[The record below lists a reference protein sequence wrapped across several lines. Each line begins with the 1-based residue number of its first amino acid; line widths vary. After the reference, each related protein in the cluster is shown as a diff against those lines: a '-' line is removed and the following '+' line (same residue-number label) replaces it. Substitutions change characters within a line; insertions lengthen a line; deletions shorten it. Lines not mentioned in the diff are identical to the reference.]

1 MRISSTPTPR
11 QWDHLISLAF
21 QVEIGNPLPKMQVAW
36 LRSQIDCPM
45 IAIVGVVNRGKSTL
59 VNEILQQPISP
70 ENSRPETASVLGF
83 ARGARRQSLGMTN
96 AGKRIRLPKSPSG
109 FTKRVRRG
117 SGLAV
122 AMFARAKWLTPGV
135 CLVDTPGLDEAES
148 SFTESALVG
157 ATSAAL
163 ELADAVVVVLGI
175 PGVKGT
181 DIKLL
186 RDALKIHGSM
196 RTLIV
201 IKSNDSSVSK
211 SDLEMW
217 REELKLTQGYPLVVL
232 LSDEDKSD
240 LKKLQYFIRNVGNST
255 TETSNRKVFEVL
267 SEFCHA
273 LAAAPVITVKRRL
286 MKRLPVEVREIV
298 RSKSPKAVRKR
309 EKEEQKLADRLRRER
324 TVQLERKFGKLDTEW
339 ATQHQVLVAAANSA
353 LERTRSCRFQLNEVT
368 KDNSRI
374 FSQVGAF
381 FAQEIQNRQ
390 QLALSQ
396 AQEAVRAADEICG
409 QQSQQRDNHAKLRP
423 KCNTFLKQHS

>member
-1 MRISSTPTPR
+1 
-11 QWDHLISLAF
+11 
-21 QVEIGNPLPKMQVAW
+21 
-36 LRSQIDCPM
+36 
-45 IAIVGVVNRGKSTL
+45 
-59 VNEILQQPISP
+59 
-70 ENSRPETASVLGF
+70 
-83 ARGARRQSLGMTN
+83 
-96 AGKRIRLPKSPSG
+96 
-109 FTKRVRRG
+109 
-117 SGLAV
+117 
-122 AMFARAKWLTPGV
+122 MFARAKWLTPGV

-148 SFTESALVG
+148 SVTESALVG

-186 RDALKIHGSM
+186 RHALAIHGSM

-232 LSDEDKSD
+232 LSDEEKSD
-240 LKKLQYFIRNVGNST
+240 LRKLQHFIRDVGNST
-255 TETSNRKVFEVL
+255 TETSNRKVFDVL

-273 LAAAPVITVKRRL
+273 LAAVPVITVKRRL

-324 TVQLERKFGKLDTEW
+324 IVQLEREFGKLDTEW
-339 ATQHQVLVAAANSA
+339 ATQHQVLVAAANLA

-368 KDNSRI
+368 KNNSRI

-381 FAQEIQNRQ
+381 FSQGEQNRQ

-396 AQEAVRAADEICG
+396 VQEAVRAADKNFG
-409 QQSQQRDNHAKLRP
+409 QRSQQRDDHAKLRP
-423 KCNTFLKQHS
+423 NWDEFLRQNS